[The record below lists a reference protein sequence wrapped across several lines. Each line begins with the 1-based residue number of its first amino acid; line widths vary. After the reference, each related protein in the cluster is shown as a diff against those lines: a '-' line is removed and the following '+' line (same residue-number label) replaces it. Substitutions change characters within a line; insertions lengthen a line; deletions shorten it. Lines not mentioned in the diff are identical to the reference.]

1 MGIKQTQT
9 VTFNEM
15 PFQVYTYRP
24 DGEIKGVLLAFHGN
38 ERDAVG
44 IRDAAVSI
52 ADKMG
57 YFVVS
62 PLFDSNQFDS
72 SEYQQGG
79 ILANGQ
85 LVADRDDWTVARA
98 KDFAEWGAAKAGLDA
113 TDEVI
118 LFGHS
123 GGGQF
128 MSRVAAYG
136 DDSGF
141 DKMIIANPSTHVWPS
156 MAEKVTYGFGGGY
169 FSQAESEALLKDYLA
184 DPITIYLGS
193 EDNNPNDPD
202 LSTSAAAMRQG
213 DDRLERGLNAYE
225 AAKAEAEARG
235 WDFNWELVIA
245 PGVGHTFGGMLRSPA
260 MVDAIDTDTPSTPAP
275 GPTPE
280 PTPEPHT
287 YVFNTLS
294 EAANAATITDY
305 RDGDVFDFNRLD
317 ADVRQSGNQ
326 DFHWIG
332 QQPFSRNGE
341 ELKFVQDVE
350 LGVTWIE
357 GSVDHDSSAEF
368 RIKVEG
374 LHTFTA
380 DDFIL

>member
-202 LSTSAAAMRQG
+202 LSTSAAA
-213 DDRLERGLNAYE
+213 
-225 AAKAEAEARG
+225 
-235 WDFNWELVIA
+235 
-245 PGVGHTFGGMLRSPA
+245 GVSHTFGGMLRSPA

-380 DDFIL
+380 ADFVL

>member
-294 EAANAATITDY
+294 EAANIGTITDY
-305 RDGDVFDFNRLD
+305 HEGDIFDFSRLD
-317 ADVRQSGNQ
+317 ADVQQRRNQ